1 MSTTTM
7 QVHGDYREQLIESIK
22 KLDIEGVSDE
32 VGDPISNTIEEQK
45 VYFWIRLYIN
55 DELNDILE
63 GDDIVIK
70 WTPSGEELTTKFI
83 CFGKS
88 GLERDHDDQVTN
100 WNPEDDK
107 KILCLMVDERVIN
120 LSDEI
125 PFIRTLFKTGRHYEY
140 QLVRREE
147 LIFVNKRSLQIID
160 YFDCDF

>member
-1 MSTTTM
+1 MSTTIQTR
-7 QVHGDYREQLIESIK
+7 GDYREQLIESIK
-22 KLDIEGVSDE
+22 NLDIDGVSDE
-32 VGDPISNTIEEQK
+32 VGDPISDIIEEQK

-55 DELNDILE
+55 DELNDILQ
-63 GDDIVIK
+63 GDDITIK

-83 CFGKS
+83 CFGKN

-107 KILCLMVDERVIN
+107 KILCLMVDEKVIN

-140 QLVRREE
+140 QLVKREE
-147 LIFVNKRSLQIID
+147 LIFVNKRNSMILD

>member
-1 MSTTTM
+1 MSTTIQTRS
-7 QVHGDYREQLIESIK
+7 DYREQLIESIK
-22 KLDIEGVSDE
+22 NLDIDGVSDE
-32 VGDPISNTIEEQK
+32 VEAPISDIIEEQK

-55 DELNDILE
+55 DELNDILQ
-63 GDDIVIK
+63 GDDITIK

-83 CFGKS
+83 CFGKN

-140 QLVRREE
+140 QLVKREE
-147 LIFVNKRSLQIID
+147 LIFVNKRNSMILD

>member
-1 MSTTTM
+1 
-7 QVHGDYREQLIESIK
+7 LIESIK
-22 KLDIEGVSDE
+22 NLDIDGVSDE
-32 VGDPISNTIEEQK
+32 VEAPISDIIEEQK

-55 DELNDILE
+55 DELNDILQ
-63 GDDIVIK
+63 GDDITIK

-83 CFGKS
+83 CFGKN

-140 QLVRREE
+140 QLVKREE
-147 LIFVNKRSLQIID
+147 LIFVNKRNSMILD

>member
-1 MSTTTM
+1 MSTTIQTRS
-7 QVHGDYREQLIESIK
+7 DYREQLIESIK
-22 KLDIEGVSDE
+22 NLDIDGVSDE
-32 VGDPISNTIEEQK
+32 VGDPISNIIEEQK

-55 DELNDILE
+55 DELNDILQ
-63 GDDIVIK
+63 GDDITIK

-83 CFGKS
+83 CFGKN

-147 LIFVNKRSLQIID
+147 LIFVNKRNSMILD

>member
-1 MSTTTM
+1 MSTTIQTRS
-7 QVHGDYREQLIESIK
+7 DYREQLIESIK
-22 KLDIEGVSDE
+22 NLDIDGVSDE
-32 VGDPISNTIEEQK
+32 VGDPISNIIEEQK

-55 DELNDILE
+55 DELNDILQ

-83 CFGKS
+83 CFGKN

-140 QLVRREE
+140 QLVKREE

>member
-1 MSTTTM
+1 MSTTIQTR
-7 QVHGDYREQLIESIK
+7 GDYREQLIESIK
-22 KLDIEGVSDE
+22 NLDIDGVSDE
-32 VGDPISNTIEEQK
+32 VGDPISNIIEEQK

-55 DELNDILE
+55 DELNDILQ
-63 GDDIVIK
+63 GDDITIK

-83 CFGKS
+83 CFGKN

-140 QLVRREE
+140 QLVKREE
-147 LIFVNKRSLQIID
+147 LIFVNKRNSMILD

>member
-1 MSTTTM
+1 MSTTIQTR
-7 QVHGDYREQLIESIK
+7 GDYRQQLIESIK
-22 KLDIEGVSDE
+22 NLDSDDVSDE
-32 VGDPISNTIEEQK
+32 IVAPLSDIIEEQK

-55 DELNDILE
+55 NELDDILQ
-63 GDDIVIK
+63 GDDIAIK
-70 WTPSGEELTTKFI
+70 WTPSGEKLTTKFI

-120 LSDEI
+120 LGSEI

-147 LIFVNKRSLQIID
+147 LIFVNERTGIILD